1 MSFTHF
7 DENGKAVMVDVTAKK
22 DTVREAVA
30 EGKIVVNREVFRAVK
45 EGTVRKGDVLGVAAT
60 AGIMGTKR
68 TSELIPM
75 CHILPITNCKVDF
88 EMDEDECAIYCRCKV
103 KVTGKTGVEMEAL
116 TGVSVAL
123 LTIYDMCKAMDKFM
137 EIGEIHLLRKTGGK
151 SGDVKWKDTD
161 GKRR

>member
-30 EGKIVVNREVFRAVK
+30 EGKIVVNREVFQAVK

-161 GKRR
+161 GKQR